1 MVNNNINQHKQVKP
15 ILGGHETFA
24 FRNGWLKKGVDAV
37 NLNGTIFTKDDALVD
52 LGVGKNMVRSI
63 RHWGIVSGLLEECEA
78 KGLTRPLKPT
88 WLAQQLF
95 LNEKWDPYL
104 EKDSSLWLIHWQI
117 CTNRLRGLIWAISFS
132 EYLETEFTKQSLG
145 NFILRQLDHLNV
157 KTTRDMVFRELD
169 CFLHTYVTTRT
180 SNRQKSKI
188 DGLSEDNL
196 DCPLAE
202 LDLIRYMPE
211 YDLYHFNVG
220 PKITLPV
227 EVFGYALLNF
237 IFTKEQKS
245 STISLEECI
254 YQANSPGQI
263 FKLDES
269 SVVDYL
275 VEIERRFPGG
285 LRLIETAGLSQ
296 IYLTEAITM
305 NIQASANKF
314 LQGYYE

>member
-1 MVNNNINQHKQVKP
+1 
-15 ILGGHETFA
+15 
-24 FRNGWLKKGVDAV
+24 
-37 NLNGTIFTKDDALVD
+37 
-52 LGVGKNMVRSI
+52 MVRSI
-63 RHWGIVSGLLEECEA
+63 RHWGIASGLLEECEA
-78 KGLTRPLKPT
+78 KGLTKPLKPT

-104 EKDSSLWLIHWQI
+104 EKDGSLWLIHWQI

-145 NFILRQLDHLNV
+145 NFIIRQLDHLNIR
-157 KTTRDMVFRELD
+157 TTRDMVFRELD

-202 LDLIRYMPE
+202 LDLIRYMRNMICIISMLVPKPH
-211 YDLYHFNVG
+211 YRRSFWLCTFKLHF
-220 PKITLPV
+220 
-227 EVFGYALLNF
+227 Y
-237 IFTKEQKS
+237 TKEQKR

-285 LRLIETAGLSQ
+285 LRLVETAGLSQ